1 MARTAKSGYLSAV
14 VISLLVP
21 SACRDRLFD
30 NPFDPNVG
38 EVVFEVVQ
46 TLVTPISA
54 PQGLTWDGS
63 LLWNIDGASNTIVGL
78 NPSNG
83 TMVRTLKSPLAGT
96 ADAAFDGADL
106 WVCGEWDADVYK
118 INVLNGDIQK
128 RLSLQR
134 GSYTACEFAQ
144 GSLWLADALSNKI
157 LRVDPE
163 TAQILGS
170 FDNPGTRAAGLA
182 FDGLHFWISDPR
194 AITIHELDVSGRIL
208 RKYLS
213 PGPSPQGLA
222 FDGRFLWNS
231 DSNGHLFQLRF
242 GPELSRVEA
251 PRISI
256 RGIHPFQVRDHTHGD
271 VPLLQPYSR
280 QSRLTPKRGFRYS
293 STDIH
298 PWNSASNPV
307 LTDPSPSSLEEN
319 DPS

>member
-1 MARTAKSGYLSAV
+1 MARPAKSGFLSVAV
-14 VISLLVP
+14 FSLLVP
-21 SACRDRLFD
+21 AACRDRLFD
-30 NPFDPNVG
+30 NPFDPGAG

-46 TLVTPISA
+46 TLVTPISS

-63 LLWNIDGASNTIVGL
+63 LLWNIDGASNAIVGL

-83 TMVRTLKSPLAGT
+83 AMVRTLASPLAGT
-96 ADAAFDGADL
+96 MDAASDGADL
-106 WVCGEWDADVYK
+106 WICSERSADVFK

-134 GSYTACEFAQ
+134 GSFTACEFAQ
-144 GSLWLADALSNKI
+144 GALWLADALSNKI

-170 FDNPGTRAAGLA
+170 FDNPGTRVAGLA

-194 AITIHELDVSGRIL
+194 AISIYELDVSGRIL

-222 FDGRFLWNS
+222 FDGRFLWNA
-231 DSNGHLFQLRF
+231 DANGHLFQLRF
-242 GPELSRVEA
+242 GPDLSRFEP
-251 PRISI
+251 PRIYI
-256 RGIHPFQVRDHTHGD
+256 RGIHPFQVRNHIHGD
-271 VPLLQPYSR
+271 AALLHPYE
-280 QSRLTPKRGFRYS
+280 QSRLTPKREIRHS
-293 STDIH
+293 STDMR
-298 PWNSASNPV
+298 PWNSASNLV

-319 DPS
+319 DPA